1 MGGSTFCFVESK
13 TFEFLVEERGTF
25 YLLHI
30 FKRGQYFLR
39 SVAMGKESAKRLLF
53 NLQDCFKR

>member
-1 MGGSTFCFVESK
+1 MFCFVESK
-13 TFEFLVEERGTF
+13 TFEFLVEEEGTF

-39 SVAMGKESAKRLLF
+39 SVAMAKESAKRMFF
-53 NLQDCFKR
+53 NLQDRFKR

>member
-1 MGGSTFCFVESK
+1 MFCFVESK
-13 TFEFLVEERGTF
+13 TFEFLVEEGGTF

-30 FKRGQYFLR
+30 FKRGQYFLP

-53 NLQDCFKR
+53 SLQDRFKR